1 MEMNDFQSG
10 RPSSRDNISDVSSP
24 VQYVALDA
32 SRRSNDLAGSQLT
45 KESSELGQYAPLN
58 LSTLSFEI
66 PRESVTIEKII
77 GQGSFGQ
84 VAKGT
89 VTSLHGRSQET
100 LVAIKMLKGM
110 SLRKRNSW

>member
-1 MEMNDFQSG
+1 MKDFQSG
-10 RPSSRDNISDVSSP
+10 HISSRDNISDVSSP
-24 VQYVALDA
+24 VQYMALDA
-32 SRRSNDLAGSQLT
+32 ARRSTDRAESQLT
-45 KESSELGQYAPLN
+45 KDASELGQYAPLN

-89 VTSLHGRSQET
+89 VTSLLGRSQET

-110 SLRKRNSW
+110 SLRKGNSW

>member
-10 RPSSRDNISDVSSP
+10 HTSSRDNISDVSSP
-24 VQYVALDA
+24 IQYMALDA
-32 SRRSNDLAGSQLT
+32 ARRSNDPAESQLT
-45 KESSELGQYAPLN
+45 EDASEIGQYAPLN

-66 PRESVTIEKII
+66 PRENVTIEKII
-77 GQGSFGQ
+77 GQGPFGQ

-89 VTSLHGRSQET
+89 VMSLRGRPQET

-110 SLRKRNSW
+110 SRSKENS

>member
-1 MEMNDFQSG
+1 MEMKDFQSG
-10 RPSSRDNISDVSSP
+10 HPSSRDNISDVLSP

-32 SRRSNDLAGSQLT
+32 SRRSTDIAGNQLT

-110 SLRKRNSW
+110 SLRKGNSW

>member
-1 MEMNDFQSG
+1 MEMKDFQLG
-10 RPSSRDNISDVSSP
+10 HTSSRDNVSDVSSP

-32 SRRSNDLAGSQLT
+32 ARRSNDLVESQLT
-45 KESSELGQYAPLN
+45 KEFSELGQYAPLN

-66 PRESVTIEKII
+66 SRESVTIEKII

-89 VTSLHGRSQET
+89 ATSLHGRPQET

-110 SLRKRNSW
+110 SLRMGNSY

>member
-1 MEMNDFQSG
+1 MEMKDFQSG
-10 RPSSRDNISDVSSP
+10 HTSSRNNISDVSSP
-24 VQYVALDA
+24 VQYMALDA
-32 SRRSNDLAGSQLT
+32 ARRSNDPTESQLT
-45 KESSELGQYAPLN
+45 KDASELGQYAPLN

-66 PRESVTIEKII
+66 PRENVTIEKII

-89 VTSLHGRSQET
+89 VMSVHGRPQET

-110 SLRKRNSW
+110 RRSNENS